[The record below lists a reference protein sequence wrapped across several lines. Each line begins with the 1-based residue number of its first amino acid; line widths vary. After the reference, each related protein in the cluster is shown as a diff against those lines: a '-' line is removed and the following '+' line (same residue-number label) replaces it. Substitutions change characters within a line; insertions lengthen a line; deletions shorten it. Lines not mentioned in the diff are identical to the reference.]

1 MLAATVALVALLPGC
16 ASQGGEAGPSSAETT
31 AAQSSE
37 NVAPGDE
44 EDHGALSSTR
54 DGADSPAGTLDGLE
68 SAGGAGEGAAGVAPD
83 AAAMVRL
90 TVSDRA
96 FAVELADTP
105 AARDFATRLP
115 LSLAFDELNG
125 NEKFTY
131 LDAPLSTQPSNPG
144 TIHQGDVM
152 LFGDNCLVVFY
163 DTFSTNYQ
171 YTRIGRIADADGLA
185 AAVGKS
191 QAEMTFEAI

>member
-1 MLAATVALVALLPGC
+1 MLAAMVALVALLSGC

-44 EDHGALSSTR
+44 EDHGAPS
-54 DGADSPAGTLDGLE
+54 
-68 SAGGAGEGAAGVAPD
+68 SAGGAGEDAAGVAPD
-83 AAAMVRL
+83 AAATVRL
-90 TVSDRA
+90 TVGDRA

-131 LDAPLSTQPSNPG
+131 LDAPLPTQPSNPG

-163 DTFSTNYQ
+163 DTFSTNHQ